1 MRRARRTMTPR
12 RAAIAAA
19 LSLAAA
25 CTSERTTLSSRYE
38 IGRAEPGGIRTVV
51 TDDRGRPVTDA
62 RMTLS
67 PVARVAFDGRT
78 LPLVSPDG
86 RRAAVQV
93 RTTAGW
99 AVQVGD
105 PLPPEGI
112 AARIE
117 AISLDADS
125 PGVPLG
131 VLEGPW
137 ILGRGA
143 TDDGFL
149 AERPREDGGRDIAL
163 VTWAGE
169 ARTIVADGWTNAFA
183 TAAAD
188 GSLAWS
194 RRNPEGGD
202 WQLVVERRGVRR
214 SIESPHGES
223 WLLPVFAGDGTG
235 LFALR
240 LVGTSLVAAW
250 LPFGAD
256 GMPVVPGGR
265 DALVVLLSLRAN
277 LSAAVTAMIPVSGLS
292 ASPPGRER
300 LALWLGDQGRMALW
314 APGGRIEPLAAGSV
328 GATPVDAGNALVT
341 LPAALVRQQLGP
353 NELPVRPLAD
363 GAWLTRPIVGKPASF
378 VAMRASGR
386 QIELA
391 RAQLEIPT
399 TPAP

>member
-1 MRRARRTMTPR
+1 MTPR

-19 LSLAAA
+19 LSLAAG

-38 IGRAEPGGIRTVV
+38 IGRPEAGGIRTVV
-51 TDDRGRPVTDA
+51 TDDRGRPAADVRID
-62 RMTLS
+62 LV
-67 PVARVAFDGRT
+67 PVARLAFDGRT
-78 LPLVSPDG
+78 LPVVSPDG

-93 RTTAGW
+93 RTDATW

-105 PLPPEGI
+105 PLPPDGVET
-112 AARIE
+112 RIE
-117 AISLDADS
+117 AVSLDAET

-131 VLEGPW
+131 AIEGPW

-143 TDDGFL
+143 TDQGFL
-149 AERPREDGGRDIAL
+149 AERPREDGGRDVAL

-183 TAAAD
+183 TAAVD

-202 WQLVVERRGVRR
+202 WQLVVDRGGTRRVLGTAR
-214 SIESPHGES
+214 GES

-240 LVGTSLVAAW
+240 LVGTSLVVAW

-256 GMPVVPGGR
+256 GMPVVPAGT
-265 DALVVLLSLRAN
+265 DAMVALVSLRAN
-277 LSAAVTAMIPVSGLS
+277 LSAAVTAMIPAAGLS

-300 LALWLGDQGRMALW
+300 LALWIGDQGRMALW

-341 LPAALVRQQLGP
+341 LPSALVRQQLGP
-353 NELPVRPLAD
+353 HELPVRPLLD
-363 GAWLTRPIVGKPASF
+363 GPWLTRPIAGQPASF
-378 VAMRASGR
+378 VAMRAFDR

-391 RAQLEIPT
+391 RAQLQTSAT
-399 TPAP
+399 TEP

>member
-1 MRRARRTMTPR
+1 MRPVRRTMTPR

-19 LSLAAA
+19 LSLAAG

-51 TDDRGRPVTDA
+51 TDDRGRPATDA
-62 RMTLS
+62 RMTLA
-67 PVARVAFDGRT
+67 PATRLAFDGRT
-78 LPLVSPDG
+78 LPVVSPDG

-93 RTTAGW
+93 RTTATW

-105 PLPPEGI
+105 PLPPEGVET
-112 AARIE
+112 RIE
-117 AISLDADS
+117 TVSLDAES

-131 VLEGPW
+131 AIEGPW

-143 TDDGFL
+143 TDAGFL
-149 AERPREDGGRDIAL
+149 AERPREDGGRDVAL

-169 ARTIVADGWTNAFA
+169 ARTIAADGWTNAFA
-183 TAAAD
+183 TVAVD

-202 WQLVVERRGVRR
+202 WQLVVDRAGTRRVLATAR
-214 SIESPHGES
+214 GES

-235 LFALR
+235 MFALR

-256 GMPVVPGGR
+256 GMPVVPSGA
-265 DALVVLLSLRAN
+265 DAMVALVSLRAN
-277 LSAAVTAMIPVSGLS
+277 LSAAVTAMIPAAGLS

-300 LALWLGDQGRMALW
+300 LALWIGDQGRMALW

-341 LPAALVRQQLGP
+341 LPSALVRQQLGP
-353 NELPVRPLAD
+353 NELPVRPLLD
-363 GAWLTRPIVGKPASF
+363 GAWLTRPIAGTPASF
-378 VAMRASGR
+378 IAMRAFER

-391 RAQLEIPT
+391 RAQLET
-399 TPAP
+399 QAP

>member
-1 MRRARRTMTPR
+1 MRPVRRTMTPR

-19 LSLAAA
+19 LSLAAG

-51 TDDRGRPVTDA
+51 TDDRGRPATDA
-62 RMTLS
+62 RMTLA
-67 PVARVAFDGRT
+67 PVARLAFDGRT
-78 LPLVSPDG
+78 LPVVSPDG

-93 RTTAGW
+93 RTTATW

-105 PLPPEGI
+105 PLPPEGVET
-112 AARIE
+112 RIE
-117 AISLDADS
+117 TVSLDAES

-131 VLEGPW
+131 AIEGPW

-143 TDDGFL
+143 TDAGFL
-149 AERPREDGGRDIAL
+149 AERPREDGGRDVAL

-169 ARTIVADGWTNAFA
+169 ARTIAADGWTNAFA
-183 TAAAD
+183 TVAVD

-202 WQLVVERRGVRR
+202 WQLVVDRAGTRRVLATAR
-214 SIESPHGES
+214 GES

-235 LFALR
+235 MFALR

-256 GMPVVPGGR
+256 GMPVVPSGA
-265 DALVVLLSLRAN
+265 DAMVALVSLRAN
-277 LSAAVTAMIPVSGLS
+277 LSAAVTAMIPAAGLS

-300 LALWLGDQGRMALW
+300 LALWIGDQGRMALW

-341 LPAALVRQQLGP
+341 LPSALVRQQLGP
-353 NELPVRPLAD
+353 NELPVRPLLD
-363 GAWLTRPIVGKPASF
+363 GAWLTRPIAGTPASF
-378 VAMRASGR
+378 VAMRAFER

-391 RAQLEIPT
+391 RAQLET
-399 TPAP
+399 QAP

>member
-1 MRRARRTMTPR
+1 MRPVRRTMTPR

-19 LSLAAA
+19 LSLAAG

-51 TDDRGRPVTDA
+51 TDDRGRPATDA
-62 RMTLS
+62 RMTLA
-67 PVARVAFDGRT
+67 PATRLAFDGRT
-78 LPLVSPDG
+78 LPVVSPDG

-93 RTTAGW
+93 RTTATW

-105 PLPPEGI
+105 PLPPEGVET
-112 AARIE
+112 RIE
-117 AISLDADS
+117 TVSLDAES

-131 VLEGPW
+131 AIEGPW

-143 TDDGFL
+143 TDAGFL
-149 AERPREDGGRDIAL
+149 AERPREDGGRDVAL

-169 ARTIVADGWTNAFA
+169 ARTIAADGWTNAFA
-183 TAAAD
+183 TVAVD

-202 WQLVVERRGVRR
+202 WQLVVDRAGTRRVLATAR
-214 SIESPHGES
+214 GES

-235 LFALR
+235 MFALR

-256 GMPVVPGGR
+256 GMPVVPSGA
-265 DALVVLLSLRAN
+265 DAMVALVSLRAN
-277 LSAAVTAMIPVSGLS
+277 LSAAVTAMIPAAGLS

-300 LALWLGDQGRMALW
+300 LALWIGDQGRMALW

-341 LPAALVRQQLGP
+341 LPSALVRQQLGP
-353 NELPVRPLAD
+353 NELPVRPLLD
-363 GAWLTRPIVGKPASF
+363 GAWLTRPIAGTPASF
-378 VAMRASGR
+378 VAMRAFER

-391 RAQLEIPT
+391 RAQLET
-399 TPAP
+399 QAP

>member
-1 MRRARRTMTPR
+1 MRPVRRTMTPR

-19 LSLAAA
+19 LSLAAG

-51 TDDRGRPVTDA
+51 TDDRGRPATDA
-62 RMTLS
+62 RMTLA
-67 PVARVAFDGRT
+67 PATRLAFDGRT
-78 LPLVSPDG
+78 LPVVSPDG

-93 RTTAGW
+93 RTTATW

-105 PLPPEGI
+105 PLPPEGVET
-112 AARIE
+112 RIE
-117 AISLDADS
+117 TVSLDAES

-131 VLEGPW
+131 AIEGPW

-143 TDDGFL
+143 TDAGFL
-149 AERPREDGGRDIAL
+149 AERPREDGGRDVAL

-169 ARTIVADGWTNAFA
+169 ARTIAADGWTNAFA
-183 TAAAD
+183 TVAVD

-202 WQLVVERRGVRR
+202 WQLVVDRAGTRRVLATAR
-214 SIESPHGES
+214 GES

-235 LFALR
+235 MFALR

-256 GMPVVPGGR
+256 GMPVVPSGA
-265 DALVVLLSLRAN
+265 DAMVALVSLRAN
-277 LSAAVTAMIPVSGLS
+277 LSAAVTAMIPAAGLS

-300 LALWLGDQGRMALW
+300 LALWIGDQGRMALW

-341 LPAALVRQQLGP
+341 LPSALVRQQLGP
-353 NELPVRPLAD
+353 NELPVRPLLD
-363 GAWLTRPIVGKPASF
+363 GAWLTRPIAGTPASF
-378 VAMRASGR
+378 VAMRAFER
-386 QIELA
+386 PIELA
-391 RAQLEIPT
+391 RAQLET
-399 TPAP
+399 QAP

>member
-1 MRRARRTMTPR
+1 MRPVRRTMTPR

-19 LSLAAA
+19 LSLAAG

-51 TDDRGRPVTDA
+51 TDDRGRPATDA
-62 RMTLS
+62 RMTLA
-67 PVARVAFDGRT
+67 PATRLAFDGRT
-78 LPLVSPDG
+78 LPVVSPDG

-93 RTTAGW
+93 RTTATW

-105 PLPPEGI
+105 PLPPEGVET
-112 AARIE
+112 RIE
-117 AISLDADS
+117 TVSLDAES

-131 VLEGPW
+131 AIEGPW

-143 TDDGFL
+143 TDAGFL
-149 AERPREDGGRDIAL
+149 AERPREDGGRDVAL

-169 ARTIVADGWTNAFA
+169 ARTIAADGWTNAFA
-183 TAAAD
+183 TVAVD

-202 WQLVVERRGVRR
+202 WQLVVDRAGTRRVLATAR
-214 SIESPHGES
+214 GES

-235 LFALR
+235 MFALR

-256 GMPVVPGGR
+256 GMPAVPSGA
-265 DALVVLLSLRAN
+265 DAMVALVSLRAN
-277 LSAAVTAMIPVSGLS
+277 LSAAVTAMIPAAGLS

-300 LALWLGDQGRMALW
+300 LALWIGDQGRMALW

-341 LPAALVRQQLGP
+341 LPSALVRQQLGP
-353 NELPVRPLAD
+353 NELPVRPLLD
-363 GAWLTRPIVGKPASF
+363 GAWLTRPIAGTPASF
-378 VAMRASGR
+378 IAMRAFER

-391 RAQLEIPT
+391 RAQLET
-399 TPAP
+399 QAP